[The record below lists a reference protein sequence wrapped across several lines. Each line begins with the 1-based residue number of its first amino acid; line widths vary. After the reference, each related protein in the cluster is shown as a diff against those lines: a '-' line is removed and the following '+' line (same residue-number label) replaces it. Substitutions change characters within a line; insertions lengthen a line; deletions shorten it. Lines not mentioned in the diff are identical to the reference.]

1 MKNFPVVINDREY
14 WISRSVAVCAII
26 GTIDSGFRILAVK
39 RGKGCPDEV
48 GKWCCPCGYLD
59 YDETL
64 RQACIR
70 EIKEETNL
78 TVKESS
84 LLFSGIDD
92 IPTGRQNITVRYW
105 TFNKSYAGQTVTGAF
120 GEKDEIDD
128 VEWISILDLDKY
140 DWAFGHLSLIKD
152 AIYQHEY
159 YWGFLTQEER
169 LKLKSL

>member
-1 MKNFPVVINDREY
+1 MKNFPVVINDKEY
-14 WISRSVAVCAII
+14 WISRSVAVCGII

-39 RGKGCPDEV
+39 RGKGCSDEI

-64 RQACIR
+64 KQACIR

-105 TFNKSYAGQTVTGAF
+105 AFDKSYAGQTVTGAF
-120 GEKDEIDD
+120 GEQDEVDD

-140 DWAFGHLSLIKD
+140 DWAFGHLNLIKNI
-152 AIYQHEY
+152 IYQHESC
-159 YWGFLTQEER
+159 WEFLTQKER